1 MERGNMAAQINQ
13 NYSTVWDLSCFYDS
27 IDSPEIQNDKDYLSK
42 KIDEFVA
49 KYSGKLSVSNLPDA
63 IYEYDEIY
71 KSALKIETYASLYYQ
86 TKLMDNVATAT
97 YQDAQEWW
105 YNNFSKLCK
114 FVVEIQNLD
123 YSEIQEK
130 LNQDSK
136 FYQYSAFIEETF
148 RFRKHTLSAN
158 EESIIAKMGLVTGNA
173 WHKFHEGILS
183 RIEFQFEDKKLTLSD
198 IVEKAN
204 YGESD
209 EIRKNASIA
218 LSLGLKNNSYALI
231 SVFNNV
237 TLSHQVYGEIK
248 KYENP
253 ESQRF
258 LADNID
264 KKAVETMV
272 DSISENYKSICHRYY
287 KIKAKLLGK
296 DKLQYWD
303 RCSNVKIS
311 NTPDVKF
318 SYDEAIDLI
327 LSIFKG
333 FSEKFY
339 KIANEMVNN
348 SWVDV
353 YPKDGKVSGAFACP
367 ATVDFHPFILL
378 NFYGSMRDV
387 LTIAHEFG
395 HGIHQKLSMRNNE
408 LVANPALNISETA
421 STFAEKLTNKYLL
434 ENEHDPKK
442 KIELICSR
450 LDDVMSTVFRQ
461 IAFFKFEQKIHNL
474 RKEKELSSDI
484 MDNAWREVLSE
495 SLGDGV
501 KLEPS
506 VNNFWGYITHFT
518 NCPFYVYSYAFGCL
532 FVEGL
537 FAEYEKNGADF
548 IEKYEE
554 ILSCGGT
561 KTYSEIAN
569 MFGIDANSKEFW
581 NSALNSIKS
590 EIDELEALCDLA
602 IFN

>member
-1 MERGNMAAQINQ
+1 MQINQ
-13 NYSTVWDLSCFYDS
+13 KYPTLWDLGCFYDS
-27 IDSPEIQNDKDYLSK
+27 IDSSKIQKDKESLSE
-42 KIDEFVA
+42 KIDQFVA
-49 KYSGKLSVSNLPDA
+49 RYSDKLSVFNLPNA

-86 TKLMDNVATAT
+86 TKVKDNIAMAA
-97 YQDAQEWW
+97 YQDALEWW
-105 YNNFSKLCK
+105 YSNFSKLCK
-114 FVVEIQNLD
+114 FVVEIQKLD
-123 YSEIQEK
+123 YEEIKKKLSE
-130 LNQDSK
+130 DSEFSK
-136 FYQYSAFIEETF
+136 YSSFIEETF
-148 RFRKHTLSAN
+148 RLRKHTLSAN
-158 EESIIAKMGLVTGNA
+158 EESILAKMGVVTGSA

-183 RIEFQFEDKKLTLSD
+183 RIEFQFGEKKQTLSD

-218 LSLGLKNNSYALI
+218 LSEGLKNNAYSLLSI
-231 SVFNNV
+231 FNNV
-237 TLSHQVYGEIK
+237 ALSHQVYGEIK
-248 KYENP
+248 KYDDP

-272 DSISENYKSICHRYY
+272 SAISENYETICHRYY

-311 NTPDVKF
+311 ENPDTKF

-339 KIANEMVNN
+339 KIAKDMVNN

-353 YPKDGKVSGAFACP
+353 YPADGKVSGAFACP
-367 ATVDFHPFILL
+367 ATVDLHPFILL
-378 NFYGSMRDV
+378 NFYGSIRDV

-395 HGIHQKLSMRNNE
+395 HGIHQKLSMRNKE
-408 LVANPALNISETA
+408 LVCGPALNISETA

-474 RKEKELSSDI
+474 RKEKELSNDM
-484 MDNAWREVLSE
+484 MDSAWREVLSE

-501 KLEPS
+501 ELDPCID
-506 VNNFWGYITHFT
+506 NFWGYITHFT
-518 NCPFYVYSYAFGCL
+518 SCPFYVYSYAFGCL

-537 FAEYEKNGADF
+537 FAEYEKMGKEF

-554 ILSCGGT
+554 ALSLGGT

-569 MFGIDANSKEFW
+569 MFGIDAESKEFW

-590 EIDELEALCDLA
+590 EIDELEALCDRTLC
-602 IFN
+602 N